1 MDTRHPRL
9 LLGALLVLAAAGPAL
24 ASDCNGPSEDCVPV
38 GGWNFSL
45 ALGAGVRTNPVVHES
60 DIPLVVIPQISYYG
74 KHFFLDNLDG
84 GVTLLDT
91 DSVTLSLLASPG
103 YDRVFF
109 YRSDPQNIFVKGLGA
124 FNAATGSNAPGS
136 PNTGVSN
143 PGGQNT
149 GSSTGTVGNTTTHF
163 PPRPRAITYLA
174 GPEWTFKYQGLVGQ
188 LDLLHEITGHN
199 HGDEVRAALGIPL
212 SHAGGTW
219 TADIGLTWKSSAI
232 VNYYY
237 GAPGVYQGGA
247 TLDPFLKL
255 AYTRPLKGKW
265 KITGF
270 VEGERLGN
278 GIADSPIVNRRI
290 VTTTFLGL
298 MYVF

>member
-1 MDTRHPRL
+1 MDIWHSRL
-9 LLGALLVLAAAGPAL
+9 LFAALLVLAPAGPAL
-24 ASDCNGPSEDCVPV
+24 AADCGGPSEECVPV

-45 ALGAGVRTNPVVHES
+45 SLGAGVRTNPVVHES

-74 KHFFLDNLDG
+74 KHLFLDNLDG

-91 DSVTLSLLASPG
+91 DSMTLSLIASPG

-109 YRSDPQNIFVKGLGA
+109 YRSDPQNIFVKGLGG
-124 FNAATGSNAPGS
+124 FNSTPGS
-136 PNTGVSN
+136 GNS
-143 PGGQNT
+143 T
-149 GSSTGTVGNTTTHF
+149 GSSTGTVGPPQPF
-163 PPRPRAITYLA
+163 PPRPRAVTYLA
-174 GPEWTFKYQGLVGQ
+174 GPEWTFKYHGVVGQ

-199 HGDEVRAALGIPL
+199 HGDEIRAALGIPL

-219 TADIGLTWKSSAI
+219 TANVGLTWKSSAI

-237 GAPGVYQGGA
+237 GAPGIYQGGPS
-247 TLDPFLKL
+247 LDPFVKL

-265 KITGF
+265 KFTGF
-270 VEGERLGN
+270 VESERLGK
-278 GIADSPIVNRRI
+278 GIADSPIVNQRI

-298 MYVF
+298 AYVF

>member
-1 MDTRHPRL
+1 MDNRHSRL
-9 LLGALLVLAAAGPAL
+9 LIAALLVFASASPAL

-45 ALGAGVRTNPVVHES
+45 SLGAGVRTNPVVHES

-74 KHFFLDNLDG
+74 KYFFFDNLDG

-91 DSVTLSLLASPG
+91 DSVTLSLIASPG

-109 YRSDPQNIFVKGLGA
+109 YRSDPQNIFIKGLGS
-124 FNAATGSNAPGS
+124 FNSSTGSGSTQPGS
-136 PNTGVSN
+136 PASN
-143 PGGQNT
+143 VT
-149 GSSTGTVGNTTTHF
+149 GNTTGAVTPVTTPKPF
-163 PPRPRAITYLA
+163 PSRPRAVTYLA
-174 GPEWTFKYQGLVGQ
+174 GPEWTFKAHGLVGQ
-188 LDLLHEITGHN
+188 LDLLHEVTGHN

-212 SHAGGTW
+212 GQAGGTW
-219 TADIGLTWKSSAI
+219 SANMGLTWKSSAI

-247 TLDPFLKL
+247 SLDPFLKL
-255 AYTRPLKGKW
+255 AYMRPLKGKW

-278 GIADSPIVNRRI
+278 AIADSPIVNRRI
-290 VTTTFLGL
+290 VTTTFLGVT
-298 MYVF
+298 YVF

>member
-1 MDTRHPRL
+1 MDTRHPRFL
-9 LLGALLVLAAAGPAL
+9 LAALLALALAGPAP
-24 ASDCNGPSEDCVPV
+24 AADCNGPSEDCVPV

-74 KHFFLDNLDG
+74 KYLFLDNLDG

-91 DSVTLSLLASPG
+91 DSVTLSLIASPG

-109 YRSDPQNIFVKGLGA
+109 YRSDPQNIFVKGLNT
-124 FNAATGSNAPGS
+124 FNSTGTTPL
-136 PNTGVSN
+136 TN
-143 PGGQNT
+143 PGGQST
-149 GSSTGTVGNTTTHF
+149 GSSTPAPF
-163 PPRPRAITYLA
+163 PSRPRAITYLA
-174 GPEWTFKYQGLVGQ
+174 GPEWTFKYGGLVGQ
-188 LDLLHEITGHN
+188 LDLLREITGHN

-212 SHAGGTW
+212 GQAGGTW
-219 TADIGLTWKSSAI
+219 SANIGLTWKSSAI

-237 GAPGVYQGGA
+237 GAPGIYHGGSS
-247 TLDPFLKL
+247 LDPFLKL
-255 AYTRPLKGKW
+255 AYTRPLHGKW
-265 KITGF
+265 KFTGF

-278 GIADSPIVNRRI
+278 AIADSPIVNQRI

-298 MYVF
+298 VYVF

>member
-9 LLGALLVLAAAGPAL
+9 LLGALLVLAAAGPAP

-45 ALGAGVRTNPVVHES
+45 SLGAGVRTNPVVHES

-84 GVTLLDT
+84 GVTLLDA
-91 DSVTLSLLASPG
+91 DSMTLSLIASPG

-109 YRSDPQNIFVKGLGA
+109 YRSDPQNIFIKGLGS
-124 FNAATGSNAPGS
+124 FNISTGSTGA
-136 PNTGVSN
+136 NTGVSN
-143 PGGQNT
+143 PGGNGQNT

-163 PPRPRAITYLA
+163 PLRPRSITYLA

-219 TADIGLTWKSSAI
+219 TANIGLTWKSSAI

-237 GAPGVYQGGA
+237 GAPGVYRGDA
-247 TLDPFLKL
+247 SLDPFLKL
-255 AYTRPLKGKW
+255 AYSRPLKGKW

-278 GIADSPIVNRRI
+278 GIADSPIVNRRV